1 MEPGVEPVRVAQARK
16 VTPGSDICLLDR
28 VARELRVPEDEA
40 GDGVQPRDGRDDERV
55 ERVMIA
61 PARSLDE
68 IPLVHGRPRDASIR
82 PRSRVLASTSPT
94 LFPAPAGNRQAG
106 ASRSAVTGAP
116 ASNSA
121 ANR

>member
-1 MEPGVEPVRVAQARK
+1 MEPGVQPVRVAQARK

-40 GDGVQPRDGRDDERV
+40 GDGVQPRDGRDDERS

-82 PRSRVLASTSPT
+82 PRSRVLASTSPHP
-94 LFPAPAGNRQAG
+94 FPPRPAVRQG
-106 ASRSAVTGAP
+106 
-116 ASNSA
+116 
-121 ANR
+121 